1 MTFKTIS
8 TRRARSAKRKSL
20 FLGNLSHFERTGQPC
35 AGRHHPPRLGKLGN
49 GETRETFLWG
59 QAQSVGVPLLVKE
72 GLGEVKVPR
81 LDKEGLGE
89 VKIPRLTKEGSGEV
103 KVPLLTKEGLGE
115 VKVPLLDK
123 EGSGEV
129 KVPLLGKEGLAEVT
143 YHEVTAHDA
152 VDVTVNHEGT
162 LFVAPRPAPSDAP
175 QGTSARAGTSEPTK
189 ATGRESQRR
198 RRRSLEALRKEAQR
212 RLAQARRTGKSKP
225 SGRTTAA
232 SSKGKPYTFIKRS
245 GSGGVSATLV
255 VQWTPDLI
263 TPSYACSTS
272 GNVAGSGLRQT
283 N

>member
-1 MTFKTIS
+1 
-8 TRRARSAKRKSL
+8 
-20 FLGNLSHFERTGQPC
+20 N
-35 AGRHHPPRLGKLGN
+35 
-49 GETRETFLWG
+49 
-59 QAQSVGVPLLVKE
+59 
-72 GLGEVKVPR
+72 
-81 LDKEGLGE
+81 KEGLGE
-89 VKIPRLTKEGSGEV
+89 VKIP
-103 KVPLLTKEGLGE
+103 LLNKEGLGE
-115 VKVPLLDK
+115 V
-123 EGSGEV
+123 G
-129 KVPLLGKEGLAEVT
+129 
-143 YHEVTAHDA
+143 Y
-152 VDVTVNHEGT
+152 HEGT
-162 LFVAPRPAPSDAP
+162 LFIAPRPRPAPSNAP
-175 QGTSARAGTSEPTK
+175 QGTSSRAGTSEPTK

-198 RRRSLEALRKEAQR
+198 RRRSLETLRKEAQR